1 MDGNE
6 EPYLKMKANE
16 ARQDLAPPSVSPQ
29 DSGMYSQHID
39 VQDEFFSQEGFTY
52 TGFLLGAMAGSANNQ
67 EPYAQDSKSKDTK
80 SELTQENDANSSST
94 LLLQQDDDP
103 WNLTMFDNL
112 ELDQLYDNADGE
124 QNKQRG
130 KEKAE
135 FYHDQEST
143 STVIRNHTQ
152 ANSNEDQ
159 QKDITEEDIH
169 IFLENEELA
178 DEGKEMDED
187 TQNDNSQLKPEM
199 GMEFQ
204 TREEAQKFF
213 NLYAYNVG
221 FSVSIVSSY
230 RTTSKKRNNEV
241 IRFTMK
247 CNKYG
252 KTNEQESAQIV
263 PQRQSTV
270 IAKTDCKVE
279 MVVSEKKGMWRITGL
294 ILLHNHELCPQ
305 SRFYRSHIYMSDGEK
320 EMIRTMK
327 HCNMPTRDMVAVLAY
342 IRGGMA
348 QLPYNKRKVSNYST
362 TINREVTNNDMME
375 VLDWFSK
382 KKD

>member
-1 MDGNE
+1 
-6 EPYLKMKANE
+6 
-16 ARQDLAPPSVSPQ
+16 
-29 DSGMYSQHID
+29 
-39 VQDEFFSQEGFTY
+39 
-52 TGFLLGAMAGSANNQ
+52 
-67 EPYAQDSKSKDTK
+67 
-80 SELTQENDANSSST
+80 
-94 LLLQQDDDP
+94 
-103 WNLTMFDNL
+103 
-112 ELDQLYDNADGE
+112 
-124 QNKQRG
+124 
-130 KEKAE
+130 
-135 FYHDQEST
+135 
-143 STVIRNHTQ
+143 
-152 ANSNEDQ
+152 
-159 QKDITEEDIH
+159 
-169 IFLENEELA
+169 
-178 DEGKEMDED
+178 MDED

-270 IAKTDCKVE
+270 IAKIDCKVE
-279 MVVSEKKGMWRITGL
+279 MVVSEKRGMWRITGF
-294 ILLHNHELCPQ
+294 ILLHNHELCPH

-327 HCNMPTRDMVAVLAY
+327 HCNMPTRDMVAVSAY